1 MRSRS
6 FFTSASKVWKLRK
19 RAASQP
25 IATRYG
31 GFAQLCKPHS
41 TSPKSTIHGQETG
54 TPNTTGTAHDKEQ
67 RNIESE
73 EEYTQRQENNTSDQL
88 RTSNEKA
95 PNSLLNINHNI
106 ATAEILS

>member
-1 MRSRS
+1 MRSRR
-6 FFTSASKVWKLRK
+6 FFTRASKVWKRRK
-19 RAASQP
+19 RVASQP
-25 IATRYG
+25 IAIRYG
-31 GFAQLCKPHS
+31 GFAQLLQASFNVTKIDHS
-41 TSPKSTIHGQETG
+41 RPGDG
-54 TPNTTGTAHDKEQ
+54 DPNTTGTAHDKEQ